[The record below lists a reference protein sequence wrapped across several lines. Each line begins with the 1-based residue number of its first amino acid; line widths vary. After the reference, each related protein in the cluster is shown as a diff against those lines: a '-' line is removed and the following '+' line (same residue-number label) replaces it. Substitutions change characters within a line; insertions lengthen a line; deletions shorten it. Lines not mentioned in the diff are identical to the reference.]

1 MPRITLDFDG
11 YTVFINHN
19 DHPPPHF
26 DVRGNGHHCR
36 FAIATGLAMD
46 DSCAMPAATKNK
58 IREWTHHHRN
68 ELYVDWRRALRHQ
81 GLYAIT
87 PPG

>member
-1 MPRITLDFDG
+1 
-11 YTVFINHN
+11 
-19 DHPPPHF
+19 
-26 DVRGNGHHCR
+26 
-36 FAIATGLAMD
+36 MD

-68 ELYVDWRRALRHQ
+68 ELYVNWRRALRHQ